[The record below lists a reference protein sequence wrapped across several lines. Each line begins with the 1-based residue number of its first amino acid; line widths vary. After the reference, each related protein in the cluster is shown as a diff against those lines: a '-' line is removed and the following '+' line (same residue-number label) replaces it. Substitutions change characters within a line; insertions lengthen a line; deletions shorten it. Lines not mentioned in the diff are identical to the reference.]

1 MKPYRALPLINFAMR
16 RLRLRTNVDV
26 SRVEAEVICPQ
37 EVEAFGPLIH
47 VGGQIEKATSAP
59 KGSDSLEADRQ
70 LFRAREVLHV
80 PTIRYTLKDCIV
92 HDAGFDALGK
102 SFGKKPLARPDYLY
116 APVTEV
122 ESLSYCMTP
131 ASHTFFGHWLQ
142 DAFPTALLAA
152 PQDTLVLDLRPDFAH
167 ASQYVRAVGIQPAKS
182 GVYWARTM
190 HFYQDYGQGPSKRAR
205 LARLRAQLAAAIP
218 DDSRYPAGSA
228 VYFRR
233 GPTGVARLVANEDE
247 LIRMLQS
254 RGFEVFELQ
263 GASVADIQQRLRRAR
278 LVVGVE
284 GSHQAHL
291 GFAMPAG
298 ACMIS
303 LIPPDS
309 FTLILVGYARA
320 VGLVPG
326 FLVMDRA
333 ANGYQVNLDDMAR
346 TLDLAERHLQD
357 HGTH

>member
-102 SFGKKPLARPDYLY
+102 SFGKKPMARPDYLY

-152 PQDTLVLDLRPDFAH
+152 PQVTIVSDLR
-167 ASQYVRAVGIQPAKS
+167 QGIPQSDRSA
-182 GVYWARTM
+182 WAA
-190 HFYQDYGQGPSKRAR
+190 G
-205 LARLRAQLAAAIP
+205 AQLAP
-218 DDSRYPAGSA
+218 N
-228 VYFRR
+228 
-233 GPTGVARLVANEDE
+233 TARLP
-247 LIRMLQS
+247 RS
-254 RGFEVFELQ
+254 HS
-263 GASVADIQQRLRRAR
+263 SVAQLMAIEVELVRLPQIGGVGMIER
-278 LVVGVE
+278 LGT
-284 GSHQAHL
+284 SRT
-291 GFAMPAG
+291 
-298 ACMIS
+298 S
-303 LIPPDS
+303 
-309 FTLILVGYARA
+309 
-320 VGLVPG
+320 VPI
-326 FLVMDRA
+326 
-333 ANGYQVNLDDMAR
+333 
-346 TLDLAERHLQD
+346 ERDPFRH
-357 HGTH
+357 